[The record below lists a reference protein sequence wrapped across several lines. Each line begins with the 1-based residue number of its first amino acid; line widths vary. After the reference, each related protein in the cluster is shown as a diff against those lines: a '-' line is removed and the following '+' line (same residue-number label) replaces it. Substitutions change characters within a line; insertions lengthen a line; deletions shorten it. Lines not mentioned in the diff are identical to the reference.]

1 MHTGPGSGAASG
13 PGTILCV
20 MRMMVVMMMIVVV
33 VVVVMMMGCERRTGK
48 HHQEQCDGKYFLHAK
63 NVPLERRR
71 R

>member
-1 MHTGPGSGAASG
+1 
-13 PGTILCV
+13 
-20 MRMMVVMMMIVVV
+20 VVV
-33 VVVVMMMGCERRTGK
+33 GVANTTGCERRTGK

>member
-1 MHTGPGSGAASG
+1 M
-13 PGTILCV
+13 
-20 MRMMVVMMMIVVV
+20 VMMMVIVVV
-33 VVVVMMMGCERRTGK
+33 VGVANTTGCERRTGK